1 MNIIK
6 IIISFIVVIL
16 AMILAS
22 FKPVEEKVH
31 VNVQEILD
39 LPTASDLINFE
50 VKRIKEEQAHAEK
63 LEELDKQKREKDRRK
78 HTASRGIVKPVSR
91 SNTNMKTYMS
101 WKAITNKSSKQYQL
115 QQHPDIYTDEEGFRK
130 IDDKFMIAVGTYFE
144 ADVGQEVEVE
154 LDGGNKFS
162 AIVGDIKANKH
173 VDENIQHKVD
183 GSVIEFLVGDNLLP
197 IIKKMGNCSY
207 SEKNNF
213 QGEVTS
219 ITILENKFIE

>member
-6 IIISFIVVIL
+6 IIISFMVVVL

-22 FKPVEEKVH
+22 FKPVEDKVH

-50 VKRIKEEQAHAEK
+50 IKRIKEEQAHAER
-63 LEELDKQKREKDRRK
+63 LEELEKQKREKDREK
-78 HTASRGIVKPVSR
+78 HIVSRGIVKRVSR
-91 SNTNMKTYMS
+91 SNTSNKTYMHY
-101 WKAITNKSSKQYQL
+101 KAITNKSSKQYQL

-130 IDDKFMIAVGTYFE
+130 IDDKFMIAVGTYFQVE
-144 ADVGQEVEVE
+144 VGQEVKVE
-154 LDGGNKFS
+154 LDSGKFS
-162 AIVGDIKANKH
+162 AIIGDIKANKH

-183 GSVIEFLVGDNLLP
+183 GSIIEFLVGDNLLP

-207 SEKNNF
+207 SEKNRF
-213 QGEVTS
+213 QGEIIS